1 MSLLGITLAKHGAAL
16 GIGKVARR
24 VVERSV
30 GHVLAALAR
39 DLTGMRARRGLGLRQ
54 LSWFEVVR
62 TVGSKR
68 AERCGIRRTYAG
80 H

>member
-30 GHVLAALAR
+30 GHVLAVLVR
-39 DLTGMRARRGLGLRQ
+39 DLTGMRARRGLCPRQ

-62 TVGSKR
+62 TDGSK
-68 AERCGIRRTYAG
+68 
-80 H
+80 

>member
-1 MSLLGITLAKHGAAL
+1 MGVVCYDPKIFAGYVLAWYNLGQAGAAL

-30 GHVLAALAR
+30 GHVLAVLAQ

-62 TVGSKR
+62 TVGS
-68 AERCGIRRTYAG
+68 E
-80 H
+80 